1 MPKQSINTIKNWF
14 RTGLK
19 PTQQQFWDTWDSFW
33 HKDQT
38 IPSSAIENLDNR
50 FQEKADQEA
59 FAGHLTDGNAHH
71 SLFSSKADLNHTHQI
86 GQIDGLQQVLNTK
99 ANKEDI
105 TNAIENYDTELKA
118 GVPEDGDTLMKL
130 YSIIADSFKEIT
142 VANIAARDAFNIRT
156 LPMNLF
162 VLDDG
167 DGRWALYKATTKG
180 TNASYVKISDPDLLN
195 AAMSASQVKA
205 AYESNPDT
213 NAFTNLLLAK
223 LNQLQNTAIASDSE
237 TQIITTVTEDNKV
250 ISRLKLFNWWTW
262 IKSQSQ
268 TITSRW
274 SFNSGITLRPGILA
288 PELQDGAIERDENGT
303 LWSTE
308 GGVRN
313 RILSVNAVN
322 DLPESIPGEGSF
334 LYVSRDKCIY
344 YSDGTR
350 WNLLVRSSVPAGG
363 NTTNLIKTIRQVT
376 TDEYAALPAS
386 EKEANTLYI
395 SKGSPYNVITIPP
408 PVGPVIIDIGDIDLS
423 DKQTI
428 EYGRLYNCPAN
439 YSLPNS
445 KFFQILEWH
454 QDIAQDVIVQIF
466 HLNEDNSEIKVSE
479 YIGRG
484 VTNWYLGEQSGT
496 KIIKYILNPLGV
508 KKMKIGFEFHSFL
521 VEPRFSNFEI
531 NKDFINLF
539 KNLQYLYFAEYNIIE
554 VYKGLLDCT
563 VLEHLIEI
571 RSFKTY
577 NAYFSPAVN
586 DNTYLRTISLHPKAK
601 LQCFEVIF
609 VGPALNHISGTP
621 SQWWAK
627 FSTIPENLS
636 DTTNIKLDY
645 SNVVPSELDRLL
657 IELDKAGRY
666 NGNISITNNQNWN
679 GSDFLEAVN
688 RTSASNAAK
697 VALLQKGWAIV
708 IPE

>member
-1 MPKQSINTIKNWF
+1 MAKQSLNTIKAWF
-14 RTGLK
+14 KTGLK

-59 FAGHLTDGNAHH
+59 FTGHLTDGNAHH
-71 SLFSSKADLNHTHQI
+71 NLFSSKADLNHTHPI
-86 GQIDGLQQVLNTK
+86 SQIDGLQQLLNIK
-99 ANKEDI
+99 ANREDI
-105 TNAIENYDTELKA
+105 TIALENYDAALKA
-118 GVPEDGDTLMKL
+118 GVPEDGDTFMKL
-130 YSIIADSFKEIT
+130 YEKIADSFKEIT
-142 VANIAARDAFNIRT
+142 VANIAARDAFNITT

-162 VLDDG
+162 VIDDG

-180 TNASYVKISDPDLLN
+180 TNATYLKISDPDLLN
-195 AAMSASQVKA
+195 AAMSASQIKA

-213 NAFTNLLLAK
+213 NAFTDPLLAK
-223 LNQLQNTAIASDSE
+223 LNKLQDTAIASDPE
-237 TQIITTVTEDNKV
+237 TQISDVVTEDNKV

-268 TITSRW
+268 IITVRW
-274 SFNSGITLRPGILA
+274 SFSSGITLRAGILT
-288 PELQDGAIERDENGT
+288 PDLQDGAIERDENGT

-308 GGVRN
+308 RGVRN
-313 RILSVNAVN
+313 RLLSVNSVN
-322 DLPESIPGEGSF
+322 DLPELVPGEGSF

-344 YSDGTR
+344 YSDGIR
-350 WNLLVRSSVPAGG
+350 WNVLVRSSVPTGG
-363 NTTNLIKTIRQVT
+363 NPTNLIKTIRQVT
-376 TDEYAALPAS
+376 TDEYAALPAT
-386 EKEANTLYI
+386 EKDANTLYI

-428 EYGRLYNCPAN
+428 EYCRLYGCPAN
-439 YSLPNS
+439 YSLPND
-445 KFFQILEWH
+445 KFFQISEWH

-466 HLNEDNSEIKVSE
+466 HLNKDNTETKVSE

-508 KKMKIGFEFHSFL
+508 KKMKIGFEIYYLL
-521 VEPRFSNFEI
+521 VTPKFSNFEI
-531 NKDFINLF
+531 NKDFINSF
-539 KNLQYLYFAEYNIIE
+539 KNLQYLYFAQYNIIE
-554 VYKGLLDCT
+554 VNKGLLDCT
-563 VLEHLIEI
+563 ALKDLIEI
-571 RSFKTY
+571 RSYITY
-577 NAYFSPAVN
+577 NPSFIPTVN
-586 DNTYLRTISLHPKAK
+586 GNTYLRQISLHPEAK
-601 LQCFEVIF
+601 IQYFEITF
-609 VGPALNHISGTP
+609 LGSLSDNYNDTLF
-621 SQWWAK
+621 QWWAK

-636 DTTNIKLDY
+636 DTTNIKLAY
-645 SNVVPSELDRLL
+645 SNVASSELDRLL

-666 NGNISITNNQNWN
+666 NGRIEITNNQNWN
-679 GSDFLEAVN
+679 GSELEMVN
-688 RTSASNAAK
+688 RTSVSNAAK
-697 VALLQKGWAIV
+697 VALLQKGWAII